1 MLELRIRGVDVQLSL
16 LFPAAVVLL
25 LSLDPSGMPLWCIAA
40 SLMHETGHF
49 LALFALG
56 SRPAA
61 VSVGVF
67 GVRLR
72 QDPAARLSYGGSLLV
87 SLAGPSV
94 NLLTFAVLAATV
106 GPAAVPALIHLTMG
120 AFNLLPVGPL
130 DGGQALTFALA
141 SRWGEDRAESVVQ
154 AVSIAVLVPLV
165 TAGAYYM
172 IRSGYNF
179 TLLAVSL
186 YLGLLLLF
194 KKR

>member
-1 MLELRIRGVDVQLSL
+1 MLELRIRGVDVRLSL
-16 LFPAAVVLL
+16 LFPAAVVVL
-25 LSLDPSGMPLWCIAA
+25 LSLDPSGMPLWCVAA
-40 SLMHETGHF
+40 SAMHEMGHF
-49 LALFALG
+49 LALFGLG

-67 GVRLR
+67 GVRIT
-72 QDPAARLSYGGSLLV
+72 QDPAARLSYGGSILV
-87 SLAGPSV
+87 ALAGPLV
-94 NLLTFAVLAATV
+94 NLVTFAVLAAAT
-106 GPAAVPALIHLTMG
+106 GLTVPAMIHLTMG

-141 SRWGEDRAESVVQ
+141 GRWGTETADRAVHL
-154 AVSIAVLVPLV
+154 VSILTLLPLA
-165 TAGAYYM
+165 TAGFYLL